1 MTMNE
6 HGISIRDDLSGR
18 NTDRRPGET
27 MLSPAEGSGAGDAP
41 AKKKLSFLN
50 KYLTVWIFL
59 AIFIGV
65 GLGAA
70 VPGIADGLNRL
81 SVGTTSIPIAI
92 GLILMMWPP
101 LARVKYEEL
110 KEIPKQPEAKRM
122 FGTSLALNYIVG
134 PFLMFALAWIF
145 LPDNVYF
152 RIGLILVGVA
162 RCIAM
167 VIVWNSLAEGDS
179 EYAAILVALNSVF
192 QIALY
197 SFYAYFFVAVA
208 SDWVSPGSGTEINI
222 GVWEVA
228 QSVLI
233 YLGIP
238 VAMGIATRY
247 LLLPRRG
254 ADWYNEK
261 LMPVLGKV
269 SLLALLFTIVVM
281 FAFKG
286 EYILDQPFDVVRIAI
301 PLVFYFVIMFFLSF
315 WLSIKLKFDYPHA
328 TAQSFTA
335 ASNNFELAIAVAIG
349 VFGIGSLV
357 AFATVIGPLVEVPVL
372 ISLVNV
378 ALWIRKR
385 YYGADGRLLSSRA
398 AVGGAK

>member
-1 MTMNE
+1 M
-6 HGISIRDDLSGR
+6 S
-18 NTDRRPGET
+18 
-27 MLSPAEGSGAGDAP
+27 SPAEGSSANEAP
-41 AKKKLSFLN
+41 AEKKLSFLN

-70 VPGIADGLNRL
+70 IPGIADGLNRL

-101 LARVKYEEL
+101 LAKVKYEEL
-110 KEIPKQPEAKRM
+110 KEIPKQPDAKKM
-122 FGTSLALNYIVG
+122 FSTSLALNYVVG
-134 PFLMFALAWIF
+134 PLLMFTLAWIF
-145 LPDNVYF
+145 LPDNAYF

-197 SFYAYFFVAVA
+197 SFYAYFLIAVV
-208 SDWVSPGSGTEINI
+208 SDWVSPGSGTEISI

-238 VAMGIATRY
+238 FVMGIATRY

-254 ADWYNEK
+254 ADWYNDR

-286 EYILDQPFDVVRIAI
+286 EYILDQPFDVVRVAI

-315 WLSIKLKFDYPHA
+315 GLSIKLKFDYPHA
-328 TAQSFTA
+328 AAQSFTA

-357 AFATVIGPLVEVPVL
+357 AFATVIGPLVEVPVM

-378 ALWIRKR
+378 ALWIKRR
-385 YYGADGRLLSSRA
+385 YYDAEGRLLALRA
-398 AVGGAK
+398 PAARGTK

>member
-1 MTMNE
+1 MPSHSDEGGT
-6 HGISIRDDLSGR
+6 
-18 NTDRRPGET
+18 
-27 MLSPAEGSGAGDAP
+27 SPR
-41 AKKKLSFLN
+41 KLSFLN
-50 KYLTVWIFL
+50 KYLTIWIFL

-70 VPGIADGLNRL
+70 VPGVADGLNEL
-81 SVGTTSIPIAI
+81 SIGTTSIPIAI

-101 LARVKYEEL
+101 LARVRYEGL
-110 KEIPKQPEAKRM
+110 KEIPKQPEAKLM
-122 FGTSLALNYIVG
+122 FGTSLALNYVVG
-134 PFLMFALAWIF
+134 PLLMFTLAWVF

-152 RIGLILVGVA
+152 RIGLILTGVA

-167 VIVWNSLAEGDS
+167 VIVWNSLAEGDT

-197 SFYAYFFVAVA
+197 SFYSYFLVAVA
-208 SDWVSPGSGTEINI
+208 SDWVSPGSGTEIHI
-222 GVWEVA
+222 GVWDVA

-238 VAMGIATRY
+238 FAMGMATRY
-247 LLLPRRG
+247 LLMPRKG
-254 ADWYNEK
+254 AEWYNDR

-286 EYILDQPFDVVRIAI
+286 EYILDQPLDVARIAM
-301 PLVFYFVIMFFLSF
+301 PLICYFVIMFFLSF
-315 WLSIKLKFDYPHA
+315 GLSIKLKFDYPHA

-335 ASNNFELAIAVAIG
+335 ASNNFELAIAVSIG
-349 VFGIGSLV
+349 VFGIESLV
-357 AFATVIGPLVEVPVL
+357 AFAAVIGPLIEVPVL

-378 ALWIRKR
+378 AFWIRRR
-385 YYGADGRLLSSRA
+385 YYDTNERPLPSPATAR
-398 AVGGAK
+398 GGVK

>member
-1 MTMNE
+1 MP
-6 HGISIRDDLSGR
+6 R
-18 NTDRRPGET
+18 
-27 MLSPAEGSGAGDAP
+27 PAEGSDVSEVP

-65 GLGAA
+65 GSGAA
-70 VPGIADGLNRL
+70 IPGIADGLNKL

-101 LARVKYEEL
+101 LAKVKYEEL

-122 FGTSLALNYIVG
+122 FGTSLVLNYVVG

-167 VIVWNSLAEGDS
+167 VIVWNDLAEGDS
-179 EYAAILVALNSVF
+179 EYAAILVALNSIF

-197 SFYAYFFVAVA
+197 SFYVFFFVAVA

-238 VAMGIATRY
+238 FVMGMATRY
-247 LLLPRRG
+247 LLLSRRG
-254 ADWYNEK
+254 HGWYNDR

-286 EYILDQPFDVVRIAI
+286 EYILNQPFDVVRIAI

-315 WLSIKLKFDYPHA
+315 GLSIKLKFDYPHA
-328 TAQSFTA
+328 AAQSFTA

-349 VFGIGSLV
+349 VFGIGSLI
-357 AFATVIGPLVEVPVL
+357 AFATVIGPLIEVPVL

-378 ALWIRKR
+378 ALWIKKR
-385 YYGADGRLLSSRA
+385 YYDTEGRLLSSRA
-398 AVGGAK
+398 VADGVAK

>member
-1 MTMNE
+1 MT
-6 HGISIRDDLSGR
+6 
-18 NTDRRPGET
+18 
-27 MLSPAEGSGAGDAP
+27 SPARKTNAGEVP
-41 AKKKLSFLN
+41 AKKQLSFLN

-70 VPGIADGLNRL
+70 VPGIADGLTRL

-122 FGTSLALNYIVG
+122 LGTSLMLNYVIG

-208 SDWVSPGSGTEINI
+208 SEWVSPGSGTAIEI

-238 VAMGIATRY
+238 FMMGIATRY
-247 LLLPRRG
+247 LLLSRRG
-254 ADWYNEK
+254 ADWYNDR

-286 EYILDQPFDVVRIAI
+286 EYILNQPFDVVRIAI

-315 WLSIKLKFDYPHA
+315 GLSIRLKFDYPHA
-328 TAQSFTA
+328 AAQSFTA

-349 VFGIGSLV
+349 VFGIESLV
-357 AFATVIGPLVEVPVL
+357 AFATVIGPLIEVPVL

-378 ALWIRKR
+378 ALWMRRR
-385 YYGADGRLLSSRA
+385 YYGTDGKLLSPRSVA
-398 AVGGAK
+398 GGGAK

>member
-1 MTMNE
+1 M
-6 HGISIRDDLSGR
+6 S
-18 NTDRRPGET
+18 
-27 MLSPAEGSGAGDAP
+27 SPAEGSGAGEVP

-70 VPGIADGLNRL
+70 IPGIADSLNKL

-122 FGTSLALNYIVG
+122 FGTSLALNYVVG
-134 PFLMFALAWIF
+134 PFLMFTLAWIF

-152 RIGLILVGVA
+152 RIGLIFIGAA

-179 EYAAILVALNSVF
+179 EYAAVLVALNSVF

-197 SFYAYFFVAVA
+197 SFYAYFLVTVA
-208 SDWVSPGSGTEINI
+208 SDWVSPGSGTEIRI

-238 VAMGIATRY
+238 FVMGIATRY
-247 LLLPRRG
+247 LLLPKRRG
-254 ADWYNEK
+254 ADWYNDR

-286 EYILDQPFDVVRIAI
+286 EYILDQPFDVVRVAI
-301 PLVFYFVIMFFLSF
+301 PLIFYFVIMFFLSF
-315 WLSIKLKFDYPHA
+315 GLSIKLKFDYPHA

-357 AFATVIGPLVEVPVL
+357 AFATVIGPLIEVPVL

-378 ALWIRKR
+378 ALWIKKR
-385 YYGADGRLLSSRA
+385 YYDTDGRLLSSRA
-398 AVGGAK
+398 AAGGGAK

>member
-1 MTMNE
+1 MTE
-6 HGISIRDDLSGR
+6 
-18 NTDRRPGET
+18 
-27 MLSPAEGSGAGDAP
+27 AGDEPQKAEYSS
-41 AKKKLSFLN
+41 KKLSFLN
-50 KYLTVWIFL
+50 KFLTLWIFI
-59 AIFIGV
+59 AIFIGI
-65 GLGAA
+65 GLGAT
-70 VPGIADGLNRL
+70 VPGIADSLNNL

-110 KEIPKQPEAKRM
+110 KEIPKQPEAKKM
-122 FGTSLALNYIVG
+122 LGTSLVLNYVVG
-134 PFLMFALAWIF
+134 PLLMFALAWVF
-145 LPDNVYF
+145 LPDNVFF
-152 RIGLILVGVA
+152 RIGLILTGLA

-167 VIVWNSLAEGDS
+167 VIVWNTLAEGDS

-192 QIALY
+192 QIVLY
-197 SFYAYFFVAVA
+197 SFYAYFLIAVA
-208 SDWVSPGSGTEINI
+208 SNWVSPGSGTEIEI

-238 VAMGIATRY
+238 FAMGIATRY
-247 LLLPRRG
+247 LLLSRKG
-254 ADWYNEK
+254 ANWYNDR
-261 LMPVLGKV
+261 LMPALGKV

-286 EYILDQPFDVVRIAI
+286 EYILNQPFDVVRIAI
-301 PLVFYFVIMFFLSF
+301 PLLCYFLIMFFLSF
-315 WLSIKLKFDYPHA
+315 GLSIKMKFDYPHA

-335 ASNNFELAIAVAIG
+335 ASNNFELAIAVSIG

-357 AFATVIGPLVEVPVL
+357 AFAAVIGPLIEVPVL

-378 ALWIRKR
+378 AFWIRKR
-385 YYGADGRLLSSRA
+385 YYGPDGRVLRKDINPEDSARSA
-398 AVGGAK
+398 

>member
-1 MTMNE
+1 VSQGGT
-6 HGISIRDDLSGR
+6 
-18 NTDRRPGET
+18 
-27 MLSPAEGSGAGDAP
+27 
-41 AKKKLSFLN
+41 KKLSFLN
-50 KYLTVWIFL
+50 RYLTIWIFL

-65 GLGAA
+65 ALGAGF
-70 VPGIADGLNRL
+70 PGIADILNEL
-81 SVGTTSIPIAI
+81 SIGTTSIPIAI

-110 KEIPKQPEAKRM
+110 KEIPKQPEAKKM

-134 PFLMFALAWIF
+134 PVLMFALAWIF

-152 RIGLILVGVA
+152 RIGLILTGIA

-167 VIVWNSLAEGDS
+167 VIVWNTLAEGDS

-192 QIALY
+192 QIVLY
-197 SFYAYFFVAVA
+197 SFYAYFFITIA
-208 SDWVSPGSGTEINI
+208 SEWISPGSGTEISI
-222 GVWEVA
+222 GMVEVA

-238 VAMGIATRY
+238 FVMGIVTRY
-247 LLLPRRG
+247 MLLPRKG
-254 ADWYNEK
+254 AEWYNNK
-261 LMPVLGKV
+261 LMPILGKV

-286 EYILDQPFDVVRIAI
+286 EYIIDQPLDVVRIAI
-301 PLVFYFVIMFFLSF
+301 PLVFYFIIMFFLSF
-315 WLSIKLKFDYPHA
+315 GLSIKMKFDYPHA

-349 VFGIGSLV
+349 VFGIESLV
-357 AFATVIGPLVEVPVL
+357 AFAAVIGPLIEVPVL

-378 ALWIRKR
+378 AFWIRRK
-385 YYGADGRLLSSRA
+385 YYTSDGMVRPKEAMVR
-398 AVGGAK
+398 GQ

>member
-1 MTMNE
+1 MSRASDGPE
-6 HGISIRDDLSGR
+6 ASG
-18 NTDRRPGET
+18 G
-27 MLSPAEGSGAGDAP
+27 PAM
-41 AKKKLSFLN
+41 KKLSFLN

-70 VPGIADGLNRL
+70 IPGIADGLNKL

-110 KEIPKQPEAKRM
+110 KEIPKQPEAKLM
-122 FGTSLALNYIVG
+122 FSTSLILNYVVG
-134 PFLMFALAWIF
+134 PLLMFALAWIF

-152 RIGLILVGVA
+152 RIGLILTGVA

-167 VIVWNSLAEGDS
+167 VIVWNSLAEGDG
-179 EYAAILVALNSVF
+179 EYAAMLVALNSVF

-197 SFYAYFFVAVA
+197 SFYAYFLVAVA

-238 VAMGIATRY
+238 FAMGIATRY
-247 LLLPRRG
+247 ILLPRKG

-315 WLSIKLKFDYPHA
+315 GLSIKLKFDYPHA

-357 AFATVIGPLVEVPVL
+357 AFAAVIGPLVEVPVL

-378 ALWIRKR
+378 AFWIRKR
-385 YYGADGRLLSSRA
+385 YYGADGRLLSSRGVA
-398 AVGGAK
+398 DGGAK

>member
-1 MTMNE
+1 MRLTPGSDDTLAE
-6 HGISIRDDLSGR
+6 HSDKTQG
-18 NTDRRPGET
+18 
-27 MLSPAEGSGAGDAP
+27 
-41 AKKKLSFLN
+41 LSFLN
-50 KYLTVWIFL
+50 RYLTVWIFL
-59 AIFIGV
+59 AILVGI
-65 GLGAA
+65 GLGAML
-70 VPGIADGLNRL
+70 PGVANGLSAM

-92 GLILMMWPP
+92 GLIMMMWPP
-101 LARVKYEEL
+101 LARVRYEEL
-110 KEIPKQPEAKRM
+110 RDIPKQPEATRM
-122 FGTSLALNYIVG
+122 FGTSLALNYLVG
-134 PFLMFALAWIF
+134 PLLMFSLAWIF

-152 RIGLILVGVA
+152 RIGLILTGVA

-167 VIVWNSLAEGDS
+167 VIVWNSLAEGDP

-197 SFYAYFFVAVA
+197 SFYAYFLVAVA
-208 SDWVSPGSGTEINI
+208 SDWVSPGSGTEIHI

-238 VAMGIATRY
+238 FAMGIATRY
-247 LLLPRRG
+247 TLMPRMG
-254 ADWYNEK
+254 AQWYNEK

-286 EYILDQPFDVVRIAI
+286 QYIIDQPFDVVRIAI
-301 PLVFYFVIMFFLSF
+301 PLTVYFVIMFFLSF
-315 WLSIKLKFDYPHA
+315 GLSIKLRFDYPHA

-335 ASNNFELAIAVAIG
+335 ASNNFELAIAVSIG
-349 VFGIGSLV
+349 VFGIDSLV
-357 AFATVIGPLVEVPVL
+357 AFAAVIGPLIEVPVM

-385 YYGADGRLLSSRA
+385 YYGADGKPLTPGHEA
-398 AVGGAK
+398 AEAAG

>member
-1 MTMNE
+1 M
-6 HGISIRDDLSGR
+6 SSQ
-18 NTDRRPGET
+18 
-27 MLSPAEGSGAGDAP
+27 SQGSGTGGVP
-41 AKKKLSFLN
+41 SKKKLSFLS

-59 AIFIGV
+59 AIFLGV

-70 VPGIADGLNRL
+70 IPGIADGLNEL

-110 KEIPKQPEAKRM
+110 REIPKQPEAKRM
-122 FGTSLALNYIVG
+122 FGTSLVLNYLVG
-134 PFLMFALAWIF
+134 PILMFALAWIF
-145 LPDNVYF
+145 LPDNVSF
-152 RIGLILVGVA
+152 RIGLILTGVA

-167 VIVWNSLAEGDS
+167 VIVWNSLAEGDA

-197 SFYAYFFVAVA
+197 SFYAYFLVAVA
-208 SDWVSPGSGTEINI
+208 SEWVSSGSGTEISI

-238 VAMGIATRY
+238 FAMGIATRY

-281 FAFKG
+281 FALKG
-286 EYILDQPFDVVRIAI
+286 EYILDQPFDVVRIAL

-315 WLSIKLKFDYPHA
+315 GLSIKLKFDYPHA

-349 VFGIGSLV
+349 VFGIESLV
-357 AFATVIGPLVEVPVL
+357 AFATVIGPLIEVPVL

-398 AVGGAK
+398 AVGGTK

>member
-1 MTMNE
+1 MT
-6 HGISIRDDLSGR
+6 
-18 NTDRRPGET
+18 
-27 MLSPAEGSGAGDAP
+27 SPAREISAREVP
-41 AKKKLSFLN
+41 AKKQLSFLN

-59 AIFIGV
+59 AIFVGI

-70 VPGIADGLNRL
+70 IPGVADGLNSL
-81 SVGTTSIPIAI
+81 SVGTTSVPIAM

-110 KEIPKQPEAKRM
+110 REIPKQPEAKKM
-122 FGTSLALNYIVG
+122 FGTSLALNYVVG

-145 LPDNVYF
+145 LPDDVSF

-167 VIVWNSLAEGDS
+167 VIVWNSLAEGDA
-179 EYAAILVALNSVF
+179 EYAAILVALNSIF

-208 SDWVSPGSGTEINI
+208 SEWVSPGSGTAIDI
-222 GVWEVA
+222 GVWAVA

-238 VAMGIATRY
+238 FAMGIATRY
-247 LLLPRRG
+247 LLLSRRG
-254 ADWYNEK
+254 HDWYNDK
-261 LMPVLGKV
+261 LMPALGKV

-286 EYILDQPFDVVRIAI
+286 DYIINQPFDVVRIAI

-315 WLSIKLKFDYPHA
+315 GLSIKLKFDYPHA

-357 AFATVIGPLVEVPVL
+357 AFATVIGPLIEVPVL

-378 ALWIRKR
+378 ALWLKRR
-385 YYGADGRLLSSRA
+385 YYDADGRLLSSRTTA
-398 AVGGAK
+398 GGTSK

>member
-1 MTMNE
+1 MT
-6 HGISIRDDLSGR
+6 SS
-18 NTDRRPGET
+18 
-27 MLSPAEGSGAGDAP
+27 DA
-41 AKKKLSFLN
+41 KSKQRKKLSFLS

-59 AIFIGV
+59 AIFLGV

-70 VPGIADGLNRL
+70 FPGIADGLTKL
-81 SVGTTSIPIAI
+81 SIGTTSIPIAV

-101 LARVKYEEL
+101 LARVRYEEL
-110 KEIPKQPEAKRM
+110 KEVPKQPEAKLM
-122 FGTSLALNYIVG
+122 FGTSLALNYVVG
-134 PFLMFALAWIF
+134 PLLMFALAWIF

-152 RIGLILVGVA
+152 RIGLILTGVA

-167 VIVWNSLAEGDS
+167 VIIWNSLAEGDP

-197 SFYAYFFVAVA
+197 SFYAYFLVAIA
-208 SDWVSPGSGTEINI
+208 SNWVSPGSGTEINI
-222 GVWEVA
+222 GVWQVA

-238 VAMGIATRY
+238 FAMGIATRY
-247 LLLPRRG
+247 LMLPRKG
-254 ADWYNEK
+254 ADWYDNK
-261 LMPVLGKV
+261 LMPVLSKV

-286 EYILDQPFDVVRIAI
+286 QYIIDRPLDVVRIAI

-315 WLSIKLKFDYPHA
+315 GLSIKLRFDYPHA

-335 ASNNFELAIAVAIG
+335 ASNNFELAIAVSIG
-349 VFGIGSLV
+349 VFGIQSLV
-357 AFATVIGPLVEVPVL
+357 AFAAVIGPLIEVPVL

-378 ALWIRKR
+378 AFWLRRR
-385 YYGADGRLLSSRA
+385 YYDSAGKPLARRS
-398 AVGGAK
+398 

>member
-1 MTMNE
+1 MMTRME
-6 HGISIRDDLSGR
+6 
-18 NTDRRPGET
+18 
-27 MLSPAEGSGAGDAP
+27 
-41 AKKKLSFLN
+41 KKLSFLS
-50 KYLTVWIFL
+50 KYLTIWIFL
-59 AIFIGV
+59 AIFLGV
-65 GLGAA
+65 ILGAA
-70 VPGIADGLNRL
+70 IPGIADGLSQL

-122 FGTSLALNYIVG
+122 FGTSLILNYLVG
-134 PFLMFALAWIF
+134 PLLMFSLAWIF
-145 LPDNVYF
+145 LPDNIYF
-152 RIGLILVGVA
+152 RIGLILTGVA

-197 SFYAYFFVAVA
+197 SFYAYFLIAVA

-238 VAMGIATRY
+238 FVMGIATRY
-247 LLLPRRG
+247 ALMPRKG
-254 ADWYNEK
+254 AQWYNER
-261 LMPVLGKV
+261 LMPALSKV

-286 EYILDQPFDVVRIAI
+286 QYIIDQPFDVVRIAI
-301 PLVFYFVIMFFLSF
+301 PLICYFVIMFFLSF
-315 WLSIKLKFDYPHA
+315 GLSIKLKFDYPHA
-328 TAQSFTA
+328 AAQSFTA
-335 ASNNFELAIAVAIG
+335 ASNNFELAIAVSIG

-357 AFATVIGPLVEVPVL
+357 AFAAVIGPLIEVPVL

-378 ALWIRKR
+378 AFWMRKR
-385 YYGADGRLLSSRA
+385 YYVADGRLSPTS
-398 AVGGAK
+398 

>member
-1 MTMNE
+1 MTNP
-6 HGISIRDDLSGR
+6 STAS
-18 NTDRRPGET
+18 
-27 MLSPAEGSGAGDAP
+27 DAP
-41 AKKKLSFLN
+41 GDPAAKKLSFLS

-59 AIFIGV
+59 AIFTGV

-70 VPGIADGLNRL
+70 VPGIADGLNKL
-81 SVGTTSIPIAI
+81 SIGTTSVPIAI

-101 LARVKYEEL
+101 LAKVRYEEL
-110 KEIPKQPEAKRM
+110 KEIRRQPEAKKM

-134 PFLMFALAWIF
+134 PLLMFSLAWIF

-152 RIGLILVGVA
+152 RIGLILTGVA

-167 VIVWNSLAEGDS
+167 VIVWNSLAEGDP

-197 SFYAYFFVAVA
+197 SFYAYFLVAVA
-208 SDWVSPGSGTEINI
+208 SDWVSPGSGTEISI

-238 VAMGIATRY
+238 FVMGIATRY

-254 ADWYNEK
+254 AEWYNDR
-261 LMPVLGKV
+261 LMPALGKV

-286 EYILDQPFDVVRIAI
+286 EYILDQPFDVVRVAI

-315 WLSIKLKFDYPHA
+315 GISIKLKFDYPHA

-335 ASNNFELAIAVAIG
+335 ASNNFELAIAVSIG

-357 AFATVIGPLVEVPVL
+357 AFAAVIGPLIEVPVL

-378 ALWIRKR
+378 AFWIRKR

-398 AVGGAK
+398 AAGGGAR

>member
-1 MTMNE
+1 MPEATTK
-6 HGISIRDDLSGR
+6 R
-18 NTDRRPGET
+18 
-27 MLSPAEGSGAGDAP
+27 
-41 AKKKLSFLN
+41 LSFLN
-50 KYLTVWIFL
+50 RYLTVWIFL
-59 AIFIGV
+59 AIFLGI

-70 VPGIADGLNRL
+70 FPSIADSLNQL

-122 FGTSLALNYIVG
+122 FGTSLALNYLVG
-134 PFLMFALAWIF
+134 PILMFCLAWAF
-145 LPDNVYF
+145 LPDQPEF
-152 RIGLILVGVA
+152 RIGLILTGLA

-167 VIVWNSLAEGDS
+167 VIVWNTLAEGDS

-197 SFYAYFFVAVA
+197 AFYAYFLIAIA
-208 SDWVSPGSGTEINI
+208 SEWVSAGSGQEVNI
-222 GVWEVA
+222 SIWDVA

-238 VAMGIATRY
+238 FLMGIATRY

-254 ADWYNEK
+254 ASWYNDK
-261 LMPVLGKV
+261 LMPALGKV

-286 EYILDQPFDVVRIAI
+286 EYILQQPLDVVRVAI
-301 PLVFYFVIMFFLSF
+301 PLLFYFLIMFFLSF
-315 WLSIKLKFDYPHA
+315 GLSIKLKLDYAHA

-357 AFATVIGPLVEVPVL
+357 AFAAVIGPLIEVPVL

-378 ALWIRKR
+378 AFWIRKR
-385 YYGADGRLLSSRA
+385 YYGQDGKLKAGA
-398 AVGGAK
+398 AKTSEPGGS

>member
-1 MTMNE
+1 MCCAVVA
-6 HGISIRDDLSGR
+6 HD
-18 NTDRRPGET
+18 
-27 MLSPAEGSGAGDAP
+27 GDGVQE
-41 AKKKLSFLN
+41 KKRLSFLN
-50 KYLTVWIFL
+50 RYLTIWIFL
-59 AIFIGV
+59 AIFLGV
-65 GLGAA
+65 GLGAV
-70 VPGIADGLNRL
+70 VPGIADGLNEL
-81 SVGTTSIPIAI
+81 SIGTTSIPIAI

-110 KEIPKQPEAKRM
+110 KEIPKQPEAKLM
-122 FGTSLALNYIVG
+122 FGTSLALNYLVG
-134 PFLMFALAWIF
+134 PLLMFALAWVF

-152 RIGLILVGVA
+152 RIGLILTGVA

-167 VIVWNSLAEGDS
+167 VIVWNSLAEGDA

-197 SFYAYFFVAVA
+197 SFYAYFLVAVA
-208 SDWVSPGSGTEINI
+208 SDWISPGSGTEIQI
-222 GVWEVA
+222 GVWDVA
-228 QSVLI
+228 RSVLI

-238 VAMGIATRY
+238 FAMGISTRY

-254 ADWYNEK
+254 AKWYNDK
-261 LMPVLGKV
+261 LMPALGKV

-286 EYILDQPFDVVRIAI
+286 EYILDQPLDVVRIAI

-315 WLSIKLKFDYPHA
+315 GLSIRLKFDYQHA

-349 VFGIGSLV
+349 VFGIESLV
-357 AFATVIGPLVEVPVL
+357 AFAAVIGPLIEVPVL

-378 ALWIRKR
+378 AFWIRKR
-385 YYGADGRLLSSRA
+385 YFDANGRPLASRA
-398 AVGGAK
+398 TFARGGK

>member
-1 MTMNE
+1 M
-6 HGISIRDDLSGR
+6 
-18 NTDRRPGET
+18 
-27 MLSPAEGSGAGDAP
+27 
-41 AKKKLSFLN
+41 KKLSFLN

-70 VPGIADGLNRL
+70 IPGIADGLNKL

-110 KEIPKQPEAKRM
+110 KEIPKQPEAKLM
-122 FGTSLALNYIVG
+122 FSTSLILNYVVG
-134 PFLMFALAWIF
+134 PLLMFALAWIF

-152 RIGLILVGVA
+152 RIGLILTGVA

-167 VIVWNSLAEGDS
+167 VIVWNSLAEGDG
-179 EYAAILVALNSVF
+179 EYAAMLVALNSVF

-197 SFYAYFFVAVA
+197 SFYAYFLVAVA

-238 VAMGIATRY
+238 FAMGIATRY
-247 LLLPRRG
+247 ILLPRKG

-315 WLSIKLKFDYPHA
+315 GLSIKLKFDYPHA

-357 AFATVIGPLVEVPVL
+357 AFAAVIGPLVEVPVL

-378 ALWIRKR
+378 AFWIRKR

-398 AVGGAK
+398 AVGGTK

>member
-1 MTMNE
+1 M
-6 HGISIRDDLSGR
+6 S
-18 NTDRRPGET
+18 
-27 MLSPAEGSGAGDAP
+27 SPAEASGAGDVP

-70 VPGIADGLNRL
+70 IPGIADGLNKL

-101 LARVKYEEL
+101 LAKVKYEEL

-122 FGTSLALNYIVG
+122 FGTSLALNYVVG
-134 PFLMFALAWIF
+134 PLLMFTLAWIF

-167 VIVWNSLAEGDS
+167 VIVWNALAEGDS

-197 SFYAYFFVAVA
+197 SFYAYFLVAVA
-208 SDWVSPGSGTEINI
+208 SDWVSPGSGTEISI

-238 VAMGIATRY
+238 FVMGIATRY

-254 ADWYNEK
+254 ADWYNDR

-315 WLSIKLKFDYPHA
+315 GLSIKLKFDYPHA

-378 ALWIRKR
+378 AFWIRKR

-398 AVGGAK
+398 AVGGTK

>member
-1 MTMNE
+1 V
-6 HGISIRDDLSGR
+6 SSQARASG
-18 NTDRRPGET
+18 G
-27 MLSPAEGSGAGDAP
+27 GDAP

-70 VPGIADGLNRL
+70 VPGIADGLNEL
-81 SVGTTSIPIAI
+81 SVGTTSIPIAF

-110 KEIPKQPEAKRM
+110 KEIPKQPEAKKM

-134 PFLMFALAWIF
+134 PSLMFTLAWIF

-152 RIGLILVGVA
+152 RIGLILTGVA

-197 SFYAYFFVAVA
+197 SFYAYFLVAVA
-208 SDWVSPGSGTEINI
+208 SDWVSPGSGTEISI

-238 VAMGIATRY
+238 FAMGIATRY
-247 LLLPRRG
+247 TLLPRRG
-254 ADWYNEK
+254 ADWYNDR

-286 EYILDQPFDVVRIAI
+286 EYILDQPFDVARIAI

-315 WLSIKLKFDYPHA
+315 GLSIKLKFDYPHA

-378 ALWIRKR
+378 ALWIKKR
-385 YYGADGRLLSSRA
+385 YYDTDGRLLSSRVVA
-398 AVGGAK
+398 GGGAK

>member
-1 MTMNE
+1 M
-6 HGISIRDDLSGR
+6 GGR
-18 NTDRRPGET
+18 HPSSST
-27 MLSPAEGSGAGDAP
+27 AP
-41 AKKKLSFLN
+41 KKLSFLN

-59 AIFIGV
+59 AIFVGI
-65 GLGAA
+65 GLGAL
-70 VPGIADGLNRL
+70 VPSIADDLNQL
-81 SVGTTSIPIAI
+81 SIGTTSIPIAI

-101 LARVKYEEL
+101 LARVKYEGL
-110 KEIPKQPEAKRM
+110 KEIPRQPEAKKM
-122 FGTSLALNYIVG
+122 FGVSLTLNYIVG
-134 PFLMFALAWIF
+134 PILMFCLAWIF
-145 LPDNVYF
+145 LPDQPEF
-152 RIGLILVGVA
+152 RIGLILTGLA

-167 VIVWNSLAEGDS
+167 VIVWNTLAEGDS

-197 SFYAYFFVAVA
+197 AFYAYFLIAVA
-208 SDWVSPGSGTEINI
+208 SNWVSMGSGQEINI
-222 GVWEVA
+222 SVWDVA

-238 VAMGIATRY
+238 FAMGIATRY
-247 LLLPRRG
+247 LLLPRKG
-254 ADWYNEK
+254 ASWYNDN
-261 LMPVLGKV
+261 LMPKLGKV

-286 EYILDQPFDVVRIAI
+286 EYIINQPLDVVRIAI
-301 PLVFYFVIMFFLSF
+301 PLLFYFLIMFFLSF
-315 WLSIKLKFDYPHA
+315 GLSIKLKFDYPHA

-357 AFATVIGPLVEVPVL
+357 AFAAVIGPLIEVPVL

-378 ALWIRKR
+378 AFWIRKK
-385 YYGADGRLLSSRA
+385 YYGPDGRLKEKSVIKD
-398 AVGGAK
+398 AVTGGE